1 MSGKVS
7 IIGGAGRVGSNAAYA
22 LQLGRS
28 CSEIVLV
35 DLNAEMAQ
43 GEALDLTH
51 GRAGAGGPEDHRG
64 RLCRDGGL
72 GRGGRDGR
80 AATTAGGVA
89 AAVDRAQRGAVS
101 RDH

>member
-35 DLNAEMAQ
+35 DVNAELAQ

-51 GRAGAGGPEDHRG
+51 GRAGAGGPKITAGDY
-64 RLCRDGGL
+64 
-72 GRGGRDGR
+72 
-80 AATTAGGVA
+80 AATAGSDVVVVTAGLRRRPEESRLQLIERNA
-89 AAVDRAQRGAVS
+89 ALVPRY
-101 RDH
+101 H